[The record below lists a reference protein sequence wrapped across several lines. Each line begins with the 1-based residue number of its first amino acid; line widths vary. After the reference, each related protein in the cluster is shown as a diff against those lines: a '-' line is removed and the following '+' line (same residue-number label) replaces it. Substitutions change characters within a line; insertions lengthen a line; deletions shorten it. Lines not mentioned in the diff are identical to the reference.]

1 MNEITVFNNQEFGQV
16 RTITIDGQPFFVGKD
31 IAEVLGY
38 SNPRKA
44 LADHVDSEDKKDG
57 VTIRDSIGREQTPIL
72 INESGLYSLILSS
85 KLPSVKKF
93 KRWVTFEVLPALRK
107 TGEYSINRKPPVKSL
122 RDVVELVKITKE
134 TMLEQGCES
143 KDIATAVQD
152 IAKQFNVNLPN
163 CFIKLEETNMK
174 DVYDMIDYIYQ
185 QPNGKGH
192 KKPTLYDFVISKTVT
207 TSLSIERKDG
217 EQQNDKQCKIKGKNG

>member
-1 MNEITVFNNQEFGQV
+1 MNEITVFNNKEFGQV
-16 RTITIDGQPFFVGKD
+16 RTITIEGQPFFVGKD

-38 SNPRKA
+38 SNSRDAINK
-44 LADHVDSEDKKDG
+44 HVDDEDKG
-57 VTIRDSIGREQTPIL
+57 VTKCDTPGGIQDL
-72 INESGLYSLILSS
+72 TVINESGLYSLIFSS
-85 KLPSVKKF
+85 KLPSAKKF
-93 KRWVTFEVLPALRK
+93 KRWVTSEVLPALRK
-107 TGEYSINRKPPVKSL
+107 TGEYSINKKPPVKSL
-122 RDVVELVKITKE
+122 RDVVELVKVTKE

-163 CFIKLEETNMK
+163 CFVKPEETNMK

-207 TSLSIERKDG
+207 TSLSIERKD
-217 EQQNDKQCKIKGKNG
+217 E

>member
-1 MNEITVFNNQEFGQV
+1 ML
-16 RTITIDGQPFFVGKD
+16 RT
-31 IAEVLGY
+31 
-38 SNPRKA
+38 R
-44 LADHVDSEDKKDG
+44 G
-57 VTIRDSIGREQTPIL
+57 VTNCDTLGGNQNLTI
-72 INESGLYSLILSS
+72 INESGVYALIFGS
-85 KLPSVKKF
+85 KLPSAKKF
-93 KRWVTFEVLPALRK
+93 KRWVTSEVLPALRK
-107 TGEYSINRKPPVKSL
+107 TGEYSIKKKPPVKSL
-122 RDVVELVKITKE
+122 RDVVELAKITKE

-163 CFIKLEETNMK
+163 CFVKPEETNMK
-174 DVYDMIDYIYQ
+174 DVYDMLDYIYQ
-185 QPNGKGH
+185 RPNGKGH

>member
-1 MNEITVFNNQEFGQV
+1 MNEITVFNNQELGQV

-72 INESGLYSLILSS
+72 INESGLYSLIFSS
-85 KLPSVKKF
+85 KLPSAKKF
-93 KRWVTFEVLPALRK
+93 KRWVTSKVLPALRK
-107 TGEYSINRKPPVKSL
+107 TGEYSIKEKPPVKSL

-143 KDIATAVQD
+143 NGIT
-152 IAKQFNVNLPN
+152 
-163 CFIKLEETNMK
+163 KL
-174 DVYDMIDYIYQ
+174 
-185 QPNGKGH
+185 
-192 KKPTLYDFVISKTVT
+192 
-207 TSLSIERKDG
+207 
-217 EQQNDKQCKIKGKNG
+217 